1 MKLTKSRLKQLIKE
15 ELDKIL
21 KEENPDGL
29 KQQIYNHLVKR
40 LTPRRS
46 GRKVGTISNLAEI
59 FEEAMRAVSKDLYA
73 ARRADP
79 NFSEMDVHNIIDAL
93 KKDYPSIS
101 DSHMGFYPEVTIDEL
116 KPYLEAAASRL
127 AEYLQGRTK

>member
-1 MKLTKSRLKQLIKE
+1 MRLTKSRLKRIIKE
-15 ELDKIL
+15 ELNKVL
-21 KEENPDGL
+21 KEENPGVL
-29 KQQIYNHLVKR
+29 VQQIIDHLVER
-40 LTPRRS
+40 LTPSAAGRS
-46 GRKVGTISNLAEI
+46 VGTISNLAEI
-59 FEEAMRAVSKDLYA
+59 FEEAMRAASGDLYA

-93 KKDYPSIS
+93 KEEYPNIG

-116 KPYLEAAASRL
+116 RPYLQAAASRL